1 MLDRLRRATRSRDYY
16 KIITTKFIP
25 VAIRVVPVCTQEGL
39 IPARGA
45 GPASA
50 RHHGCRRSHRPKSL
64 PREASLRGPGPSPAA
79 HPALGFAG
87 GPARHPLKHLGAP
100 RGPAAGTVPPRRP
113 PPVGAPRASA
123 HGTHAVAPSPSPR
136 LPPSARARGAPAPPR
151 HPRPAPPPARGH
163 PPAPPLLSPPA
174 RVTQS
179 LRLAVTHCSA
189 VGGKKPGGGGVN

>member
-16 KIITTKFIP
+16 KILTTKFIP

-39 IPARGA
+39 IPAWGA

-79 HPALGFAG
+79 HQALGRAG
-87 GPARHPLKHLGAP
+87 GPARHPLKRLGAP
-100 RGPAAGTVPPRRP
+100 RGPAAGTVQPRRP
-113 PPVGAPRASA
+113 PPVGAPRASV
-123 HGTHAVAPSPSPR
+123 HGTHAVAPSPPPR

-151 HPRPAPPPARGH
+151 HPPPEAT
-163 PPAPPLLSPPA
+163 PLLPPSSLPQPGSLS
-174 RVTQS
+174 RCDCQS
-179 LRLAVTHCSA
+179 HKAKSSA
-189 VGGKKPGGGGVN
+189 VGGKKPGGGAGAS